1 MRSYGRAPQPWRR
14 TGAGRRRA
22 RTCRARPRSRSAGRS
37 SPSPRGA
44 AAAAGARTRCAGE
57 TPRAEYLA
65 RRRLVRTKTTKKH
78 TNHDTHA
85 TATPAHTD
93 DHWISPID
101 RAAFHLAAY
110 TEAERPYS
118 TPARPRDLTGEL
130 QLACEHL
137 EGRPCGDGA
146 AAYEELDARAGFA
159 DWLPAGLRVRTRGG
173 TADYGTGIDL
183 DRAHVDAHWRDFG
196 FEVGRDVFA
205 IGPGARTQVGGCDNA
220 PPRDFVRSSYA

>member
-65 RRRLVRTKTTKKH
+65 RRRLVRSWAAVKLSILV
-78 TNHDTHA
+78 A
-85 TATPAHTD
+85 LAAATPAHAD
-93 DHWISPID
+93 DLWISPID

-110 TEAERPYS
+110 TEVERPYS
-118 TPARPRDLTGEL
+118 TPARPRDLTG
-130 QLACEHL
+130 AVTYTHL
-137 EGRPCGDGA
+137 P
-146 AAYEELDARAGFA
+146 
-159 DWLPAGLRVRTRGG
+159 LPTICSV
-173 TADYGTGIDL
+173 
-183 DRAHVDAHWRDFG
+183 
-196 FEVGRDVFA
+196 
-205 IGPGARTQVGGCDNA
+205 
-220 PPRDFVRSSYA
+220 